1 MSPLRLKLILVL
13 FVFLILGFFTF
24 QTYSFYYNE
33 PSNSPIGNYDFTISK
48 GGTFKEIATKLAQDK
63 VITSDSVLN
72 FHERFNPINN
82 LQTGKFTL
90 KLPAK
95 PENIVLQIQ
104 TQNQEI
110 IKKISKENQR
120 ISVNVTFREGIRLD
134 DIIKIL
140 DENQIA
146 TKKELEEF
154 VRNPD
159 NFDRKT
165 FPFLPKSLSCSYGDL
180 PTCAKYY
187 PEGYLYPD
195 TYSFF
200 KPSKPSEIFSK
211 ILKNFENKVW
221 NKIEPEI
228 GNKNLEKIIIIAS
241 VIEKESGRPI
251 GGVNKDNLEEVNK
264 ERKLIASSFYNRIE
278 SGMKWQSDPSGT
290 YWSGKT
296 FCQQTLSSLSDCI
309 YLDSP
314 EAQNQY
320 NTYNVKNYPI
330 APITSPQLD
339 NILAALNPI
348 DSEFLFFVS
357 DATGRKYF
365 AKTNSEHEENI
376 FKAQTINENRN
387 SKQKSN

>member
-1 MSPLRLKLILVL
+1 MSAMRLKIIFTLSILVI
-13 FVFLILGFFTF
+13 FAFFGF
-24 QTYSFYYNE
+24 QTYSFYYNP
-33 PSNSPIGNYDFTISK
+33 PSNSPTGSFEFTIPK
-48 GGTFKEIATKLAQDK
+48 GQTFKETAIKLASDK
-63 VITSDSVLN
+63 VTTSDSVLN

-90 KLPAK
+90 QLPAK
-95 PENIVLQIQ
+95 PEAIIIQIQ

-110 IKKISKENQR
+110 IKKIAKENQR
-120 ISVNVTFREGIRLD
+120 ISVNLTFREGIRLD

-140 DENQIA
+140 DENQVA

-154 VRNPD
+154 VRDSN
-159 NFDRKT
+159 NFDRKA
-165 FPFLPKSLSCSYGDL
+165 FPFLPKPLSCSYGDL
-180 PTCAKYY
+180 STCAKYY

-200 KPSKPSEIFSK
+200 KPSKPSEIFNK
-211 ILKNFENKVW
+211 IFRNFENKVW
-221 NKIEPEI
+221 QKIEPKI
-228 GNKNLEKIIIIAS
+228 GNKTLEKVLIMAS

-251 GGVNKDNLEEVNK
+251 GGVNKNNLEEVNK
-264 ERKLIASSFYNRIE
+264 ERKLIASTFYNRIE
-278 SGMKWQSDPSGT
+278 IGQKWESDPTGT

-296 FCQQTLSSLSDCI
+296 FCQQTLKNLENCI

-320 NTYNVKNYPI
+320 NTYIVKNYPI

-339 NILAALNPI
+339 NIMAALEPI

-357 DATGRKYF
+357 DAGGKKYF
-365 AKTNSEHEENI
+365 AKTNAEHENNI
-376 FKAQTINENRN
+376 AKVQIANENRS
-387 SKQKSN
+387 SKN